1 MKRMLR
7 GAAFVAAAVVAA
19 MIVVPSGPSEAAAA
33 PTTFPPAADSYVQ
46 SDLPTTNFGTKAYVY
61 VDQSPIRTGYLR
73 FDVSGGTDF
82 GSVELQL
89 HAENANSTGFSVYR
103 VADTAWSETA
113 ITAANAPP
121 LGAEVGR
128 SGRVSADSW
137 VTIDVTG
144 VVTGDGPVA
153 FAVATTN
160 DTALKI
166 TSREGVAANRPRL
179 VVGPAPLNPS
189 PFLIEPLGSGQY
201 RASSASAGTQYT
213 GSVKAVVEHSVADMR
228 SFGGG
233 TVHFTAGTFDL
244 GSEFFK
250 FEELAD
256 TVFEGE
262 GMGTTIVRNSTS
274 AAADTEP
281 FNMTG
286 TLRVTVRDLTVS
298 AGGAPRTTSDALD
311 FDKGNQS
318 TIERVEVVASRG
330 RGIVFDGKN
339 LDWTASGNTVRDCRI
354 SGTASHGIELLAATG
369 NRIEGC
375 TISAVGGTGIQLN
388 KSSVSADQPNKKAS
402 NNVLQGN
409 QVDRSGRD
417 GIAVNGGDRN
427 TISGNTVTSSARLT
441 SGRDGIRIGS
451 TDEVSCD
458 DNVVAQNT
466 ATDPLSPKTQ
476 RYGVLIATAL
486 CHRTQLG
493 PGNLLTGNLTGP
505 FRDLGTGTV
514 IS

>member
-1 MKRMLR
+1 MKRTLR
-7 GAAFVAAAVVAA
+7 GAAVVALAVTAA
-19 MIVVPSGPSEAAAA
+19 MIVVPGGPPEAVAAS
-33 PTTFPPAADSYVQ
+33 TTVPPAADSYVQ
-46 SDLPTTNFGTKAYVY
+46 SDLPTTNFGTKTYVY
-61 VDQSPIRTGYLR
+61 VDHSPVRTAYLR
-73 FDVSGGTDF
+73 FDVAGGTDF
-82 GSVELQL
+82 GSVRLQL
-89 HAENANSTGFSVYR
+89 YAENANSVGFSVYR
-103 VADTAWSETA
+103 VADTGWSETA

-121 LGAEVGR
+121 LGAELGR
-128 SGRVSADSW
+128 SGRVGAGSW
-137 VTIDVTG
+137 VTIDLTG
-144 VVTGDGPVA
+144 VVTGNGPVA
-153 FAVATTN
+153 VAVATTS

-166 TSREGVAANRPRL
+166 TSREGAAANRPKL
-179 VVGPAPLNPS
+179 TVGATAQNPT
-189 PFLIEPLGSGQY
+189 PFRVEPLGSGQY
-201 RASSASAGTQYT
+201 RASSASAGTEYT
-213 GSVKAVVEHSVADMR
+213 GSVKTVVERAVADMR

-244 GSEFFK
+244 GSEFLK
-250 FEELAD
+250 FDELAD

-262 GMGTTIVRNSTS
+262 GMGATIVRNSTS

-298 AGGAPRTTSDALD
+298 AGGAARTTSDALD

-318 TIERVEVVASRG
+318 TVERVEVVASRG

-339 LDWTASGNTVRDCRI
+339 LDWSASGNTVRDCRI

-375 TISAVGGTGIQLN
+375 AISAVGGTGIQLN

-402 NNVLQGN
+402 DNVVQGN

-417 GIAVNGGDRN
+417 GIAINGGDGN

-451 TDEVSCD
+451 TDEVSCN

-493 PGNLLTGNLTGP
+493 PGNVLTGNLTGP
-505 FRDLGTGTV
+505 YRDLGTGTV